1 MRKTILILSLGTLV
15 LLFGFAG
22 YRGYQVW
29 QQKHWMSLTRQFA
42 GKADVRNELLSLQQV
57 LRSNPQNVEACR
69 LMANLTE
76 AARSPG
82 ALIWRQRVLELDP
95 DSLDD
100 RLALVQTAMIFKDY
114 AAATNALEGASE
126 TQKNTVAYHNLAG
139 VIALT
144 EGQPDLAEAHFIEA
158 ANLDPGNTAITLN
171 LAVVRLHGTNSPE
184 MAEARTVLK
193 TISETSTNFSL
204 RCQAERELVID
215 AVRFNDMHT
224 ALILS
229 KDLVQQTNSNFS
241 DRLLRLAVLKQAK
254 NAEFDSTLDLYR
266 RESMNDAAKL
276 YDLTLWQMAK
286 LSPSEALDWLH
297 TLPVQVQTNQPAA
310 LLCAECQTVLQDWN
324 GLQKSLQNQNWGE
337 LEFIRYAFMTHAL
350 RGENLNEAAKAEWEV
365 ALKEA
370 SGQKATM
377 VGLLR
382 LAAQWDWQPEGEEI
396 LWLIVNRYPE
406 EQWATQLLNQSLYSD
421 GETRLLMQLYKL
433 QSTRFS
439 SNLSYKNNL
448 AMTALL
454 LGAQEYKPYE
464 LARDVYE
471 KAPDNSNFISTYA
484 FSLYLQGK
492 NADALKLIQQLKPEE
507 LKDPSIAGY
516 YGVILKATGNSA
528 KARTYLDIALKG
540 QSLPEERLLFE
551 KVKNGA

>member
-1 MRKTILILSLGTLV
+1 MRKTILLLSCCTLV

-69 LMANLTE
+69 MMANLTE
-76 AARSPG
+76 AARSSS

-100 RLALVQTAMIFKDY
+100 RLALVQTAMIFKDF
-114 AAATNALEGASE
+114 AAATNALADASE

-144 EGQPDLAEAHFIEA
+144 EGQPDFAEAHFIEA
-158 ANLDPGNTAITLN
+158 ARLDPGNTAITLN

-184 MAEARTVLK
+184 MAEARTALK
-193 TISETSTNFSL
+193 EISLTSTNFSL

-229 KDLVQQTNSNFS
+229 KDLVRQTNSIFS
-241 DRLLRLAVLKQAK
+241 DRLLRLAVLKQARS
-254 NAEFDSTLDLYR
+254 AEFNPTLDLYR
-266 RESMNDAAKL
+266 RESVNDAAKL

-286 LSPSEALDWLH
+286 LSPYEALDWLH
-297 TLPVQVQTNQPAA
+297 TLPMQVQTNQPAA

-324 GLQKSLQNQNWGE
+324 GLQRSLQNQNWGE

-484 FSLYLQGK
+484 FSLFLQGK
-492 NADALKLIQQLKPEE
+492 NADALKLMQQLKPEE